1 MGGMQ
6 KHSYYLAKYLAAAK
20 VSVSVYHPKINAEA
34 ANDLIYAN
42 YFSDEELY
50 YLSFV
55 EVMPPEPATF
65 PGHYIYDTYAYSKA
79 LYQYFKLDI
88 DLVYIQGFSGWYLLR
103 QLKEKNIR
111 IPTIINFHGL
121 EMFQRPASLKSI
133 LINAYF
139 RPFVLQNLRLA
150 TYVQSLGGQLTN
162 ILLRQSIASE
172 KIIEVGI
179 GITKDWLIQ
188 ECDLS
193 QSSTALRKFV
203 FVGRYERRKGIEELT
218 RVLRELASNSSFTFD
233 FIGPI
238 PEHKQLL
245 MECIN
250 YHGLVKDANVI
261 KSILQQADVLVCPSY
276 SEGMPTVILEA
287 MASGCAIIATDV
299 GAVSMQ
305 VDEQNG
311 WLIPPADKAAL
322 KNAFIE
328 AIQAPSSIMLEKQ
341 KVSLARIRKKFL
353 WDQIAQQMM
362 EKMVQ
367 IIKLR
372 N

>member
-1 MGGMQ
+1 MQ
-6 KHSYYLAKYLAAAK
+6 KHSYYLTKHLARQNIHLF
-20 VSVSVYHPKINAEA
+20 VYHPVSNEGKGKI
-34 ANDLIYAN
+34 DYKK
-42 YFSDEELY
+42 YYTKTELAC
-50 YLSFV
+50 LTFV
-55 EVMPPEPATF
+55 EIPQPNATKF
-65 PGHYIYDTYAYSKA
+65 PGHYIYDS
-79 LYQYFKLDI
+79 YQYAKELYTYFSSDVDI
-88 DLVYIQGFSGWYLLR
+88 IYIQGFSGWYLLR

-121 EMFQRPASLKSI
+121 EMFQRPASLQSI